1 MATDDNSKLGYCYS
15 AALHIFVAAAMFAY
29 ALIDILFP
37 KETTENKI
45 VFEMVEPSDAPP
57 APPPPPETAPEIKT
71 EKIEDIKPLEIPE
84 PESDPEPEPEQPK
97 QEPEPKP
104 TPAPESIKKIEKP
117 KPKKISFDDFRKK
130 NPKKKSQRKPRTVSR
145 PVKIDRI
152 SARTSNIDNIST
164 ISTSSASSS
173 SQAMQDALSA
183 YTREIYML
191 AKRNWK
197 IPTISEDSISA
208 RISFKVSRLGII
220 SAIKIVE
227 SSGDKDFDR
236 SVIEVFKT
244 ITVPPPPDN
253 QPHTVI
259 IRFNAH

>member
-37 KETTENKI
+37 KEATENKI

-97 QEPEPKP
+97 QEPEPEP

-152 SARTSNIDNIST
+152 SARTSNIDTYQPSLRLLRLP
-164 ISTSSASSS
+164 
-173 SQAMQDALSA
+173 QVRLCKMLSRH
-183 YTREIYML
+183 TREKFICL
-191 AKRNWK
+191 LRGTGKFQQSAK
-197 IPTISEDSISA
+197 TQSQQE
-208 RISFKVSRLGII
+208 FRL
-220 SAIKIVE
+220 
-227 SSGDKDFDR
+227 R
-236 SVIEVFKT
+236 
-244 ITVPPPPDN
+244 
-253 QPHTVI
+253 
-259 IRFNAH
+259 